1 MLSVRSLL
9 RSPQQQQVYLQ
20 LSWLPSSPAAMF
32 YSTTFPAL
40 RKPAHHDEKP
50 LFNKI
55 LIANRGEI
63 ACRVIDTAQKLN
75 IKTVAVFSEADRKSL
90 HVRRVR
96 SIGGCERI
104 TD

>member
-1 MLSVRSLL
+1 MCK
-9 RSPQQQQVYLQ
+9 YNH
-20 LSWLPSSPAAMF
+20 PSMPA
-32 YSTTFPAL
+32 PVPP
-40 RKPAHHDEKP
+40 RERPIR
-50 LFNKI
+50 KI